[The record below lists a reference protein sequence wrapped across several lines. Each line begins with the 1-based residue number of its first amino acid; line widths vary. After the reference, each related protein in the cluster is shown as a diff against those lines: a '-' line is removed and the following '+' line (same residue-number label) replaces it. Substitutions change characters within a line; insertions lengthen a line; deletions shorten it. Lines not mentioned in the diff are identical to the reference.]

1 MNKQL
6 LIDYA
11 AFQVKPGFIAESRA
25 ANNGR
30 VLVKGVL
37 QRADSENQN
46 RRIYPESIL
55 KPAVNKYI
63 ETYIR
68 ENRALGELDHPD
80 SEVINLNNVSHK
92 IVEIHWQG
100 KDVVGTVEI
109 LNTPAGKIL
118 QELLDAGI
126 ALGISSRGMGSVQKL
141 EGVNQVQEDFELLCW
156 DFVSNPSTQGA
167 FMRPLQESTSVIAN
181 QYAAIENLI
190 QEIACDISGVCECQ
204 IL

>member
-46 RRIYPESIL
+46 RRVYPESIL

-167 FMRPLQESTSVIAN
+167 FMRPLQESTSIVTN

>member
-11 AFQVKPGFIAESRA
+11 AFQVKPGFIAESRL

-37 QRADSENQN
+37 QRADAENQN
-46 RRIYPESIL
+46 RRVYPESIL

-63 ETYIR
+63 NTYIK

-126 ALGISSRGMGSVQKL
+126 ALGISSRGSGSVQKL
-141 EGVNQVQEDFELLCW
+141 EGVNQVQEDFELVCW
-156 DFVSNPSTQGA
+156 DFVSNPSTHGA
-167 FMRPLQESTSVIAN
+167 FMRPLQESANNNINRYDVI
-181 QYAAIENLI
+181 ETLI
-190 QEIACDISGVCECQ
+190 QEIACDISGVCECK